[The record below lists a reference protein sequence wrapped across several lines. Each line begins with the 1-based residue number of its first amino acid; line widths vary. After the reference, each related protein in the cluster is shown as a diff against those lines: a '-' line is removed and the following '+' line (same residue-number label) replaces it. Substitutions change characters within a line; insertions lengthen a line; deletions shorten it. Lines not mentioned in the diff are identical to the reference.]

1 MGRGVCECLIG
12 PISCVMQSKAA
23 TVQAYIASLPADR
36 QAELRKVREVIL
48 ANLDKAFAET
58 MQYGMIGYNIPHSLY
73 PAGYHCDPKQPL
85 PYAGLASQ
93 KNHMSLY
100 LMGLYV
106 GADRG
111 NTDLLKWFQA
121 AWLKTGKK
129 LDMGKACIRFKK
141 ADDLALD
148 VLGEAFRRLPAKAYI
163 EQYEAALA
171 QSKSRPAAKEAG
183 TSKVRAKV
191 TPKAKAKPK
200 PKPKPQRSSG
210 DKPKATSAKARAAS
224 RKP

>member
-1 MGRGVCECLIG
+1 
-12 PISCVMQSKAA
+12 MQSKAT
-23 TVQAYIASLPADR
+23 TVAAYLAGLPADR
-36 QAELRKVREVIL
+36 RTELERVREVIRK
-48 ANLDKAFAET
+48 NLDKAFAET
-58 MQYGMIGYNIPHSLY
+58 MQYGMIGYNIPHSIY

-93 KNHMSLY
+93 KNHLSLY

-111 NTDLLKWFQA
+111 NTELLQWFQT
-121 AWLKTGKK
+121 AWQKTGKK

-171 QSKSRPAAKEAG
+171 QSKPRTAVKKASASKPA
-183 TSKVRAKV
+183 
-191 TPKAKAKPK
+191 AKAKPAK
-200 PKPKPQRSSG
+200 PKPSKPKPT
-210 DKPKATSAKARAAS
+210 KPKAAKAS
-224 RKP
+224 TRKAR

>member
-1 MGRGVCECLIG
+1 
-12 PISCVMQSKAA
+12 MQSKAT
-23 TVQAYIASLPADR
+23 TVEAYLASLPEER
-36 QAELRKVREVIL
+36 RAELGKVRSVIL
-48 ANLDKAFAET
+48 ANLDKGFAET
-58 MQYGMIGYNIPHSLY
+58 MQYGMIGYNVPHSAY

-93 KNHMSLY
+93 KNHCSVY

-106 GADRG
+106 GAERG
-111 NTDLLKWFQA
+111 NTPLLAWFEQA
-121 AWLKTGKK
+121 WKKSGKK

-171 QSKSRPAAKEAG
+171 TSAAG
-183 TSKVRAKV
+183 RG
-191 TPKAKAKPK
+191 AKAASQAK
-200 PKPKPQRSSG
+200 
-210 DKPKATSAKARAAS
+210 KANTKTSAKPAKKASKKIGKTAARTAGKTAS
-224 RKP
+224 KTLAKKAGTRKANRS